1 MENWKK
7 IFTIIA
13 IVVIFFSFAY
23 AFLLVEAKNIIAEK
37 IAQVTGHST
46 TISKLDIK
54 PPLNLEIRDL
64 EIQGLLKAG
73 YIYISPS
80 IPNLLFGRIA
90 LNKVKIVGPQLT
102 YQRLAV
108 PVPVQ
113 ESSILVVETVPAAVA
128 PAPVITP
135 APAAAAQHKVLPVT
149 IKSLKVYSGKLDFI
163 DSTAKSGVIKV
174 MVKDIYFYLTNL
186 STVVKDS
193 VTNFSLKGNI
203 SWNSGEP
210 DGRLLAQGWIN
221 VYKKDMLAT
230 LKIEN
235 IDAIVFYPYYSTWV
249 DLEKARIDKAK
260 LNFSSNIK
268 GVNNDVAAVCHLEL
282 ADIVRKVR
290 APEEPQQKAERLT
303 DAVLDMFKNM
313 NQGKVVLD
321 FTLHT
326 KMDQPVFGFG
336 DIKSAFEGK
345 LMQGR
350 AQAGLRPQDML
361 LFPAKMLQNG
371 IKSGVDFSSAAV
383 DGVFAV
389 GNGIKEFF
397 EDVINKPAP
406 AAN

>member
-1 MENWKK
+1 MKNWKK

-23 AFLLVEAKNIIAEK
+23 AFFIVEAKNIIAQK
-37 IAQVTGHST
+37 IQQAIGHNT
-46 TISKLDIK
+46 TIGKLDVK
-54 PPLNLEIRDL
+54 PPLNLEIRGL
-64 EIQGLLKAG
+64 EIKGLLKAG

-80 IPNLLFGRIA
+80 IPSLLFGKIVI
-90 LNKVKIVGPQLT
+90 NKVKIVSPQLT
-102 YQRLAV
+102 YQRQGA
-108 PVPVQ
+108 PTPAQ
-113 ESSILVVETVPAAVA
+113 ESIAPVVEAAPTVA
-128 PAPVITP
+128 PIPVT
-135 APAAAAQHKVLPVT
+135 APATPTAAQHKVFPVT
-149 IKSLKVYSGKLDFI
+149 IKSLKVYSGRLDFV

-174 MVKDIYFYLTNL
+174 MIKDIYFYVTNL
-186 STVVKDS
+186 STVANDS

-210 DGRLLAQGWIN
+210 DGRFLAQGWVN
-221 VYKKDMLAT
+221 PYKKDILAT

-235 IDAIVFYPYYSTWV
+235 IDALVFYPYYSTWV
-249 DLEKARIDKAK
+249 DLEKARIEKAK

-290 APEEPQQKAERLT
+290 APEEKQEKAERLT
-303 DAVLDMFKNM
+303 DAVLDMFKAM

-326 KMDQPVFGFG
+326 KMDQPAFGF
-336 DIKSAFEGK
+336 DNIKSAFEGK

-361 LFPAKMLQNG
+361 LLPAKMLQNG
-371 IKSGVDFSSAAV
+371 IKSGVDFSNAAV
-383 DGVFAV
+383 DGVFAL
-389 GNGIKEFF
+389 GNGIKKFF

>member
-1 MENWKK
+1 MKYSKK

-13 IVVIFFSFAY
+13 IVVILFSIAY
-23 AFLLVEAKNIIAEK
+23 AFFLVEAKNIIAKNIEQ
-37 IAQVTGHST
+37 ATGHRTS
-46 TISKLDIK
+46 IGQLNVR

-64 EIQGLLKAG
+64 EIEGLLKAG

-80 IPNLLFGRIA
+80 IPNLLIGRIA
-90 LNKVKIVGPQLT
+90 LNKIKIVSPQLT
-102 YQRLAV
+102 YQRM
-108 PVPVQ
+108 PSP
-113 ESSILVVETVPAAVA
+113 PAAQNGSAPIAPSAPVVAAPVSA
-128 PAPVITP
+128 PAI
-135 APAAAAQHKVLPVT
+135 AAAQHKILPII
-149 IKSLKVYSGKLDFI
+149 IKSLKIYSGLLNFI
-163 DSTAKSGVIKV
+163 DSTAPSGVIRFT
-174 MVKDIYFYLTNL
+174 VKDIYFYATNL
-186 STVVKDS
+186 STLTTGS

-210 DGRLLAQGWIN
+210 DGKILAQGWIN
-221 VYKKDMLAT
+221 PYKKDMLAT

-268 GVNNDVAAVCHLEL
+268 GSNNNVDAVCHLEL

-290 APEEPQQKAERLT
+290 PPEEKEQKAEILT
-303 DAVLDMFKNM
+303 DAVLDMFKTM
-313 NQGKVVLD
+313 NQGRVILD

-350 AQAGLRPQDML
+350 ARAGLRPQDML
-361 LFPAKMLQNG
+361 LLPAKMLQSG
-371 IKSGVDFSSAAV
+371 IKSGVDFSNAAL
-383 DGVFAV
+383 DGVFAL
-389 GNGIKEFF
+389 GNGVKKFF
-397 EDVINKPAP
+397 EDVLNKPSP